1 MMSRAAAALLLSFG
15 ISSVLGSLRCFNDDL
30 AAIETP
36 TIALPAYVKRQES
49 KPVDVYFH
57 VTSTAANKDRIT
69 DAVVDA
75 QFEVLHSTY
84 LKHGFELNLIN
95 VSRIVDDV
103 LGKGFYGESG
113 IGIPDFE
120 GYVAWRTATRRGG

>member
-15 ISSVLGSLRCFNDDL
+15 ASSVLGSLRCFNDDL

-57 VTSTAANKDRIT
+57 VTSTVANKDRIT

-75 QFEVLHSTY
+75 QVRPADALARSKY
-84 LKHGFELNLIN
+84 
-95 VSRIVDDV
+95 
-103 LGKGFYGESG
+103 
-113 IGIPDFE
+113 
-120 GYVAWRTATRRGG
+120 